1 MQIRINLENKCQNKQ
16 TAPQIEQGRGN
27 YVTRQ
32 YSDKTSL
39 QCRGITKNHF
49 SAKGGTKPNTTII
62 MTLQLDHPE
71 PRTVIQ
77 M

>member
-1 MQIRINLENKCQNKQ
+1 ML
-16 TAPQIEQGRGN
+16 RGN
-27 YVTRQ
+27 ILTKLHF
-32 YSDKTSL
+32 SAEEL
-39 QCRGITKNHF
+39 QKNHF